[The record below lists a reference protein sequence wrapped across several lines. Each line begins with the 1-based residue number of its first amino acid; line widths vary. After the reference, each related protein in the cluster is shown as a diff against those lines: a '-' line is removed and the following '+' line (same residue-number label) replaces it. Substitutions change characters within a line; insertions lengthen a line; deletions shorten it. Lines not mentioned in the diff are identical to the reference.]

1 MNYKLNVPY
10 YAQNS
15 DEDWDGVAGNVQCA
29 PTSNTMLL
37 AFIKPDFVAESIKR
51 KYVEPESYYTWAFD
65 NLGYSADDRGNH
77 DIHTKVL
84 SYFGLDTVWRTNL
97 LRADI
102 SKSLSEGFPV
112 VVGLEYKTA
121 GHICIIV
128 GETDEG
134 YLIHDPYG
142 IRNGT
147 ANEYTYINPGT
158 DGDTTGSY
166 DLYAWASLEVLL
178 FVGGSAWGR
187 LRK

>member
-112 VVGLEYKTA
+112 VVGMDYKTA

-134 YLIHDPYG
+134 FLLHDPYG
-142 IRNGT
+142 KRNSYLD
-147 ANEYTYINPGT
+147 EYTYINPGT

-166 DLYAWASLEVLL
+166 DLYTWDTLDKVL